1 MKNNNNSNLKNFLK
15 SEVPFTSLI
24 NNILKEK
31 ILFLFIF
38 FIFLLLAYLFTKT
51 RVSDYKINITINP
64 APQYIFDPYR
74 ELVSKDNALNR
85 ELVSNDNALN
95 RELVSN
101 DNALNFNLMFSKN
114 LLSTSNLSEYFEK
127 NSNQDFI
134 KYLFNEK
141 KIDFRK
147 YYLNDFSKKIGQ
159 VKENNQTINNKYF
172 LIYPE
177 NIDGRT
183 FFINYVKFTKDKTT
197 NEFANQLKFKILYAK
212 TSYLQALEYAEQLQI
227 DQSTQKLDQITL
239 YNSLRIYN
247 EHIPLFLYGKQILNY
262 KIKEIEKINLY
273 LEKEKFNYNPILDLS
288 LIPSKISNHNLFLL
302 IGFIIA
308 FFLSS
313 LIIFFKNMLK

>member
-74 ELVSKDNALNR
+74 ELVSNALNR
-85 ELVSNDNALN
+85 ES
-95 RELVSN
+95 VSN

-134 KYLFNEK
+134 KSLFNEK

-147 YYLNDFSKKIGQ
+147 S
-159 VKENNQTINNKYF
+159 
-172 LIYPE
+172 
-177 NIDGRT
+177 
-183 FFINYVKFTKDKTT
+183 
-197 NEFANQLKFKILYAK
+197 EFA
-212 TSYLQALEYAEQLQI
+212 
-227 DQSTQKLDQITL
+227 
-239 YNSLRIYN
+239 
-247 EHIPLFLYGKQILNY
+247 FLCHQ
-262 KIKEIEKINLY
+262 
-273 LEKEKFNYNPILDLS
+273 
-288 LIPSKISNHNLFLL
+288 
-302 IGFIIA
+302 
-308 FFLSS
+308 
-313 LIIFFKNMLK
+313 IIFFLYEFVQF

>member
-1 MKNNNNSNLKNFLK
+1 
-15 SEVPFTSLI
+15 
-24 NNILKEK
+24 
-31 ILFLFIF
+31 
-38 FIFLLLAYLFTKT
+38 
-51 RVSDYKINITINP
+51 
-64 APQYIFDPYR
+64 
-74 ELVSKDNALNR
+74 
-85 ELVSNDNALN
+85 
-95 RELVSN
+95 
-101 DNALNFNLMFSKN
+101 MF
-114 LLSTSNLSEYFEK
+114 EY
-127 NSNQDFI
+127 
-134 KYLFNEK
+134 EK

-177 NIDGRT
+177 NIDGHT
-183 FFINYVKFTKDKTT
+183 FFINYVKFTKDKTA

-227 DQSTQKLDQITL
+227 DQSIQKLDQTTL